1 MTTRERAQT
10 AWDRSGVAVYAT
22 MAVLLAAACGFS
34 AGMWSAKSDILQ
46 LIAAHRME
54 SEKDDQA
61 CRADIAY
68 LRERLVESKQ
78 IIAKQSDQ
86 LAAAGL
92 SSSQAAIKAS
102 DAAVKASE
110 VAGQA
115 QEQAK
120 P

>member
-1 MTTRERAQT
+1 MTHRERVQT
-10 AWDRSGVAVYAT
+10 AWDKSGVAVYAT
-22 MAVLLAAACGFS
+22 LAVMLAAACGFS
-34 AGMWSAKSDILQ
+34 AGMWSAKSDILS

-54 SEKDDQA
+54 SDKDDQS
-61 CRADIAY
+61 CRADIGY

-78 IIAKQSDQ
+78 IIARQSDQ
-86 LAAAGL
+86 LAAAGV

-115 QEQAK
+115 QEQVK
-120 P
+120 Q